1 MMGHLEQFM
10 SRLRLNRYDINYQEA
25 GMNKRVLIVDDQ
37 PELRRLVKLT
47 MELDGFEVF
56 EAENG
61 QRGIEMIR
69 VVKPSV
75 ILMDA
80 MMPGRLD
87 GFQACEK
94 VKSSN
99 PEIIVVMLTARA
111 QESDR
116 KLADQVG
123 ADAYIT
129 KPFSPIMLLEMIG
142 RLNSEG

>member
-1 MMGHLEQFM
+1 M
-10 SRLRLNRYDINYQEA
+10 Y
-25 GMNKRVLIVDDQ
+25 KRVLIVDDQ

-47 MELDGFEVF
+47 MEIDGLEVF

-61 QRGIEMIR
+61 QRGIEMIK

-94 VKSSN
+94 IKSLY
-99 PEIIVVMLTARA
+99 PKIKIVMLTARA
-111 QESDR
+111 QETDR
-116 KLADQVG
+116 KLAKQVG
-123 ADAYIT
+123 ADEFIT
-129 KPFSPIMLLEMIG
+129 KPFSPIMLLEMIS
-142 RLNSEG
+142 RLDIDD